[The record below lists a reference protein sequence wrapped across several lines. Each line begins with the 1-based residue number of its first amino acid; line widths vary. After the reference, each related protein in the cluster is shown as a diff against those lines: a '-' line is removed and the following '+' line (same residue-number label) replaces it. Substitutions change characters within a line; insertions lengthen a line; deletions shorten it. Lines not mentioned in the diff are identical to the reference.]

1 MKDTVIS
8 KGQQYQTCVYKH
20 AVKAERNKGMKNA
33 GRGIPLLVSCQQLP
47 DQPL

>member
-20 AVKAERNKGMKNA
+20 AVKAERNKVIEKCWLWDTTI
-33 GRGIPLLVSCQQLP
+33 GIMPATP
-47 DQPL
+47 